1 MELLI
6 AGLFAVF
13 VWWFSTGIILYL
25 DGLPRTTHAW
35 SLLAITVLSIA
46 AMIGLALTASIT
58 TPLAAYAAFSFAILC
73 WGWQEMTLYL
83 GVITGPRTEA
93 ADTQSRGWQRL
104 SHAVQAII
112 YHELAILLMG
122 LMIWA
127 ITWQAENQVGLYTYL
142 VLWWMRLSAKMNVF
156 LGVPNHATE
165 FLPDNISY
173 LQTYFTKQ
181 PMNLLF
187 PFSVTV
193 STVVAGL
200 LLYTAIAAPTG
211 SFEEA
216 AYGLLAVLV
225 SLAVIEHWFLVLPI
239 PVNALWSWGLASHEK
254 SRHAGITTPKDD
266 GEAGTERRDKLA
278 FPHTPTQ
285 SERTLATSSS

>member
-1 MELLI
+1 MELLV

-13 VWWFSTGIILYL
+13 IWWFSTGVILYL
-25 DGLPRTTHAW
+25 DGLPRSTHAW
-35 SLLAITVLSIA
+35 SLLAITVLSVA
-46 AMIGLALTASIT
+46 ALIGLASTSSVT

-83 GVITGPRTEA
+83 GVITGPRTKA
-93 ADTQSRGWQRL
+93 ADSQSRGWQRL
-104 SHAVQAII
+104 SHAVQVII

-122 LMIWA
+122 LMICA
-127 ITWQAENQVGLYTYL
+127 ITWQAENQVGLYAYL

-156 LGVPNHATE
+156 LGVPNHATD

-193 STVVAGL
+193 STVIAGL
-200 LLYTAIAAPTG
+200 LFNAAVAAPAG
-211 SFEEA
+211 SFDEA

-225 SLAVIEHWFLVLPI
+225 ALAVLEHWFLVLPV
-239 PVNALWSWGLASHEK
+239 PVNALWSWGLTSHEQ
-254 SRHAGITTPKDD
+254 SRRSGVTTSNDD
-266 GEAGTERRDKLA
+266 GEAGTERRDNLA
-278 FPHTPTQ
+278 FNHSPTQ
-285 SERTLATSSS
+285 TTGTMATSGS